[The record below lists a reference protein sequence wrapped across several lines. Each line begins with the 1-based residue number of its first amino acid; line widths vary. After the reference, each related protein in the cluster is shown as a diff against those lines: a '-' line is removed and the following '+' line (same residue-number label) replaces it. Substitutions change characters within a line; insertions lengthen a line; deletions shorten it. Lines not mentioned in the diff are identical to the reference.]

1 MDKKVIAREYIST
14 TKCDLMEDGYWKSVN
29 EVADRV
35 LYEGSDEW
43 IDERV
48 DAMAMDTDP
57 KKAIKTAMESVLNYL
72 LQNVYNNGFDGLIEF
87 REYRKSLEEKK
98 VEAGRDTEVTSVP
111 NS

>member
-14 TKCDLMEDGYWKSVN
+14 TRCDLMEDGYWKATN

-35 LYEGSDEW
+35 LFDGEDGW

-48 DAMAMDTDP
+48 DAMAMDTNP
-57 KKAIKTAMESVLNYL
+57 KEAIKTSMESVLNYL
-72 LQNVYNNGFDGLIEF
+72 MQNVYQNGFDGLIEY
-87 REYRKSLEEKK
+87 REFQNKLLEKK
-98 VEAGRDTEVTSVP
+98 AEAKVDAKTESLP